1 MHDELTA
8 NFSYGKM
15 HGNPT
20 KLPFQYNPLPT
31 FTIKINLNL
40 CLSVV
45 LLSAIPADP
54 GGGLTYKKH
63 RRRVLHHTRH
73 EEHIYC
79 LGGVNFPITTCPRIK
94 GIIRR
99 QRPQQIMEAHPPP
112 NTGGSQLPTIEAEIK
127 I

>member
-1 MHDELTA
+1 MKPEKTVQKIIWLSSLHDELTA

-63 RRRVLHHTRH
+63 DVGSYTIRGMKSTFIVLGEST
-73 EEHIYC
+73 
-79 LGGVNFPITTCPRIK
+79 FPSRLV
-94 GIIRR
+94 
-99 QRPQQIMEAHPPP
+99 H
-112 NTGGSQLPTIEAEIK
+112 GSRAS
-127 I
+127 